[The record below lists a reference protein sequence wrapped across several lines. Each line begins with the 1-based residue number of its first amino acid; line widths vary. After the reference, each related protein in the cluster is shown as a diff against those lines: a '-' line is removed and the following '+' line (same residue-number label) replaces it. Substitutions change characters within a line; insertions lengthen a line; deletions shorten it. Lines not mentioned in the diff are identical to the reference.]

1 VTQRELL
8 GVTATAKTLAQ
19 LRDFAR
25 LQVRA
30 GLLDDR
36 ACRDEV
42 AAAIRA
48 ESQDLDADALARS
61 WVAEQR
67 QRLLDDQASWTRPTD
82 HDRLMDGFEELT
94 AAGVVVLQ
102 GVEDH
107 WTAKTELERLA
118 AAATTVAGVA
128 WFTHPDVWHA
138 IDHGMLEINVWHS
151 DTANVAPGDPLLDF
165 VIGCLERHGL
175 SAHFD
180 EGRIEV
186 AARWQRYVD
195 KASA

>member
-1 VTQRELL
+1 
-8 GVTATAKTLAQ
+8 VTATAKTLEQ

-30 GLLDDR
+30 GLLDEH
-36 ACRDEV
+36 ACHDEV
-42 AAAIRA
+42 AAALRA
-48 ESQDLDADALARS
+48 ESKDLDADVLAHS
-61 WVAEQR
+61 WVAEER
-67 QRLLDDQASWTRPTD
+67 QHWLDDRAAWNRPTD
-82 HDRLMDGFEELT
+82 HDRLLAAFGELT
-94 AAGVVVLQ
+94 ASGVVVLQ

-107 WTAKTELERLA
+107 WTAKAELERLA
-118 AAATTVAGVA
+118 AAAIPVEGVA

-138 IDHGMLEINVWHS
+138 IDHGMLEVNVWHA
-151 DTANVAPGDPLLDF
+151 DTANVAPGEPLLDL

-186 AARWQRYVD
+186 AAHWQRYVD
-195 KASA
+195 EATL